1 MDVDMMDVE
10 EEYAGLVEGAVV
22 GLRVADDSEGN
33 HGGAITIDGEV
44 VAEPSADGTYTAV
57 EACR

>member
-1 MDVDMMDVE
+1 MMDVE